1 MGFFGKMFGS
11 KTSSGNVAKERLQV
25 VLVHDRIKL
34 PPHVME
40 QLRAELAAVIS
51 KYVDVDPAGIDIS
64 LSKQA
69 RQSRLVA
76 DVPLTGAKSEVH

>member
-1 MGFFGKMFGS
+1 MGFFDKVFGS
-11 KTSSGNVAKERLQV
+11 RNSSGNVAKERLQV

-34 PPHVME
+34 PPHVMD

-51 KYVDVDPAGIDIS
+51 KYVDVDPNGIDIS

-76 DVPLTGAKSEVH
+76 DVPLTGAKSEAR

>member
-1 MGFFGKMFGS
+1 MGFFDKMFGQS
-11 KTSSGNVAKERLQV
+11 KSGNVAKERLQV

-34 PPHVME
+34 PPPVME

-51 KYVDVDPAGIDIS
+51 KYVDVDPGGIDIS

-76 DVPLTGAKSEVH
+76 DVPLTGAKSNVR